1 MNVGQRIKAARKA
14 MGLSQSDLADMTDVS
29 QPTVANWEK
38 GSHAPRHS
46 ALAKI
51 ANALKSTPASLLDV
65 QPQPADTILSQ
76 HHVPIIKPP
85 LSETDI
91 DLSAVAGYITVSCD
105 AARPFAFKA
114 DRDFPDQ
121 NISAGDTMIF
131 DRAPVSFTQDAVL
144 LSFGANG
151 ISLDRVQ
158 TAETTKGAASKP
170 RLIMSVSRF

>member
-1 MNVGQRIKAARKA
+1 MNVGQRIKAARQA

-46 ALAKI
+46 ALTRI
-51 ANALKSTPASLLDV
+51 AEALKSTPASLLDA
-65 QPQPADTILSQ
+65 QPEQADSILSL
-76 HHVPIIKPP
+76 HHVPIIKLP
-85 LSETDI
+85 LAEADI
-91 DLSAVAGYITVSCD
+91 DIGAVVGYMTVSRD

-131 DRAPVSFTQDAVL
+131 DRAPVSFSQDAVL

-158 TAETTKGAASKP
+158 TAKTTKGAASKP